1 MEIEQLKRDI
11 RRIGPTHPNPAP
23 HVLFGELFEDEEVE
37 QFYEALVGTLKSAKK
52 RGVIVFRG
60 QILLKGM
67 HDREVISIVSEM
79 PPPPMTLP
87 GGKGSTNSHASSSS
101 SSKPLP
107 RQKPLKAQD
116 SSALWGKQTQTKQQ
130 PMDQTSNRPPTFQF
144 SSPELQ
150 KRDEKIQSSP
160 PLWKQQQQQQQ
171 QQKQQNHHKSSP
183 TRTPTP
189 VPAKQAA
196 PESSSPS
203 SGKNWRSGNSSHAV
217 RSRSHTKKNKPK
229 IVIETSSTMDDEYDV
244 RRRTNRSMTED
255 DAASISTEPYRPVTP
270 AAASNKRNMT
280 ESHTASAGVLA
291 STAAAPAPAPA
302 KGSRALSQQVSQRV
316 DQEIQQLLHDISRV
330 GSEPGQPHVLFG
342 ELFDDDDVQ
351 QYYEALVGTLK
362 SAKRRGFITFKGQM
376 LLKGMHDNV
385 PIYIVPPSK

>member
-87 GGKGSTNSHASSSS
+87 GGKSTNNNSHA
-101 SSKPLP
+101 SKPLP

-116 SSALWGKQTQTKQQ
+116 SSALWGKQTQTK

-150 KRDEKIQSSP
+150 KRDEKMQSSP
-160 PLWKQQQQQQQ
+160 PLWKQQQQQ
-171 QQKQQNHHKSSP
+171 KQQNNHKSSP
-183 TRTPTP
+183 TS
-189 VPAKQAA
+189 AKQA
-196 PESSSPS
+196 PESP

-217 RSRSHTKKNKPK
+217 RSRNHKNKPK
-229 IVIETSSTMDDEYDV
+229 IVIETSTMDDDYDV
-244 RRRTNRSMTED
+244 RRRTNHSITED

-270 AAASNKRNMT
+270 AANKRNMT

-291 STAAAPAPAPA
+291 SAAPAPAPA